1 MSKCS
6 TIHQLVMADIRE
18 SNARN
23 KKSRSQKNWYGGIG
37 FLKAMFQTSKKH
49 YRRDMILRRLCDLNM
64 KKLVKEMTK

>member
-6 TIHQLVMADIRE
+6 TIHQLVMADIME
-18 SNARN
+18 SSARN
-23 KKSRSQKNWYGGIG
+23 KKSRNQKNWYGGTG

-49 YRRDMILRRLCDLNM
+49 YRRDRVLRRLCDLNM

>member
-6 TIHQLVMADIRE
+6 TIHELVMSDIRE

-23 KKSRSQKNWYGGIG
+23 KRSRNQRRHKSVIEVLVRSTKC
-37 FLKAMFQTSKKH
+37 H
-49 YRRDMILRRLCDLNM
+49 YRRDRVLRRLLDLNM